1 MREKIECG
9 VLTLP
14 MFDSWLD
21 RFLGEA
27 QKESDRLK
35 FFKIDIFNF
44 VIGDT
49 FDIGGQS
56 FPNPTVIND
65 LAVLFERYD
74 CLIVPVEQESL
85 VWTRIMLSQL
95 QPIPQV
101 PIVVLAHHIQPVA
114 FLDLVGLGVSDFLLE
129 NDNMALIHVRLRN
142 QVYRYTQQ
150 RVYASHNIELSG
162 VHDNPQK
169 RQISREKSIK
179 ALSRYAMT
187 KKRKSLLA
195 MLTVEQAVQYQD
207 SFREA
212 KMKVVE
218 DFEKRYITYS
228 LVQARGNICAAA
240 QLASKN
246 RRAFW
251 ELMRKHNIKA
261 EDFKSEDW

>member
-14 MFDSWLD
+14 MFDSWID

-35 FFKIDIFNF
+35 FFKVDILNF
-44 VIGDT
+44 AIGDS
-49 FDIGGQS
+49 FNIGGQS

-65 LAVLFERYD
+65 LAVFFERYD
-74 CLIVPVEQESL
+74 CLIIPVVQESL

-95 QPIPQV
+95 QQV
-101 PIVVLAHHIQPVA
+101 PQIPFVVLAHHIQPVA
-114 FLDLVGLGVSDFLLE
+114 FLDLVGLGVSDFLLD
-129 NDNMALIHVRLRN
+129 NDNIALAHVRLRN
-142 QVYRYTQQ
+142 QVYRYNQQ
-150 RVYASHNIELSG
+150 RIYSPYNIASSS
-162 VHDNPQK
+162 VQDFSK
-169 RQISREKSIK
+169 MQITQGKSIK

-187 KKRKSLLA
+187 KKRKSILA
-195 MLTVEQAVQYQD
+195 MLTVEQSVQYQD

-218 DFEKRYITYS
+218 DFEKRYIAYS
-228 LVQARGNICAAA
+228 LAQSKGNICAAA
-240 QLASKN
+240 QFANKN

-261 EDFKSEDW
+261 EDFKGEDW